1 MVLSHG
7 VGGGSGGEVGGAT
20 GAHLQ
25 EWRWERGKHAHTNKT
40 RSKAVG
46 GVRHAGDA
54 EFGSDWWC

>member
-1 MVLSHG
+1 MVL
-7 VGGGSGGEVGGAT
+7 VEAVAVRLEVALGHTPARVAMGA
-20 GAHLQ
+20 
-25 EWRWERGKHAHTNKT
+25 GKHAHTNKT